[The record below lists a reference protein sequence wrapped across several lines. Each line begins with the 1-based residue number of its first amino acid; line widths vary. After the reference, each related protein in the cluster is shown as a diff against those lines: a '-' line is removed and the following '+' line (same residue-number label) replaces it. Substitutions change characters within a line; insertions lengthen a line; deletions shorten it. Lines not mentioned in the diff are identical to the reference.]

1 MYATPEVQFAPNPL
15 RDAAEQASQLLKAMA
30 NSDRLL
36 LLCHLA
42 AGERSVSALESAL
55 QLRQPSL
62 SQQLTVLREAKL
74 VSCRREG
81 KHMLYQLAS
90 PAVAVIIEVLHRE
103 FCASHLTLPQDGR
116 PF

>member
-1 MYATPEVQFAPNPL
+1 MYATPAAQIAPDPL
-15 RDAAEQASQLLKAMA
+15 RNAAAHASQFLKAMA

-42 AGERSVSALESAL
+42 AGEQSVSALEYAL

-81 KHMLYQLAS
+81 KHMLYRLAS
-90 PAVAVIIEVLHRE
+90 PAVAAIIEVLHRE
-103 FCASHLTLPQDGR
+103 FCANDLRDWA
-116 PF
+116 